1 MADYCIS
8 VMRVCMAQFTRITNT
23 YTDFFIRARENEME
37 HSVVEEDTHEE
48 KTVKV
53 C

>member
-1 MADYCIS
+1 
-8 VMRVCMAQFTRITNT
+8 
-23 YTDFFIRARENEME
+23 ME

-53 C
+53 CWIVNISLLNKTGNAQLA